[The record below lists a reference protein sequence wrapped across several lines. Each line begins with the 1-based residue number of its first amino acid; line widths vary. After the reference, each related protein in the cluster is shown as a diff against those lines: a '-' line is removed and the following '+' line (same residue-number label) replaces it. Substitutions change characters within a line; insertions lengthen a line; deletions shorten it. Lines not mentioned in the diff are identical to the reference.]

1 MFATTRRGRGA
12 VLASGGAGAAL
23 AVLMATTSA
32 NAAPTPAPKASAKP
46 AACAPTP
53 GLDNATI
60 RIGLVSARTGASA
73 SFFAGFNEA
82 AKLRFDQ
89 ENAKGGINGRKV
101 ITTAYDDQ
109 ATGSTQSTVA
119 TKLVQQ
125 DDMFGVL
132 TASTADT
139 MYPMLKQNNVPVMG
153 LPNLPAYGTD
163 ANVFGITGAFA
174 PQYSGTGTARRLS
187 DAGVTKLAVINHN
200 SPAAQ
205 AGGTAMQTIAPLEGM
220 SVAVRISDA
229 PIGVYDATS
238 SALRMK
244 QSGADGIYTILLV
257 DGGVSVMQALKQ
269 QGLSIGSGLKG
280 ALLAGLSDPATI
292 QRAGAA
298 VDGAI
303 GATQGTV
310 PVGVAGRPGLRTYA
324 KGMTAAG
331 LNPYGANPPLGYAG
345 ADTIIKGLKAAG
357 RCPTR
362 AGYIAALKAAKSFD
376 GAGLLPAPINYKAG
390 LTPNGDPAACQWFI
404 TAKNG
409 QMIPDAKATCGKI
422 IEVSTGRVVKG

>member
-1 MFATTRRGRGA
+1 MSQSRRRVGTAAIAIGSVSA
-12 VLASGGAGAAL
+12 LAIVLASQ
-23 AVLMATTSA
+23 SA
-32 NAAPTPAPKASAKP
+32 IAAPTPTPIKAAACPTTPGVDASA
-46 AACAPTP
+46 
-53 GLDNATI
+53 I

-73 SFFAGFNEA
+73 AFFAGFNEA

-89 ENAKGGINGRKV
+89 ENAKGGINGRKIV
-101 ITTAYDDQ
+101 TTAYDDQ
-109 ATGSTQSTVA
+109 AAGSTQSTVA

-139 MYPMLKQNNVPVMG
+139 MYPILKQNNVPVMG

-174 PQYSGTGTARRLS
+174 PQYSSTATARRMA
-187 DAGVTKLAVINHN
+187 DAGITKLAIINHN

-205 AGGTAMQTIAPLEGM
+205 AGGVAMQTIAPLEGM

-269 QGLSIGSGLKG
+269 QGLSVGSGLKG
-280 ALLAGLSDPATI
+280 ALLAGLSDPVTI
-292 QRAGAA
+292 QRAGAS
-298 VDGAI
+298 VDGAL

-324 KGMTAAG
+324 QGMTAAG

-357 RCPTR
+357 KCPTR
-362 AGYIAALKAAKSFD
+362 ASYIAALKAAKSVD
-376 GAGLLPAPINYKAG
+376 GAGLIPAPINYKAG
-390 LTPNGDPAACQWFI
+390 LTPNGDPAQCQWFI
-404 TAKNG
+404 TAKDG
-409 QMIPDAKATCGKI
+409 KMVPDTKATCGKI
-422 IEVSTGRVVKG
+422 IEVSTGKVVKG